1 MDEINTINGVRYY
14 KIKRSYDSRGFLYK
28 TYSTEALLTNPLII
42 AESFF
47 TLTKKG
53 AIRGMHLQI
62 KQAASDRVVSVIKG
76 RIFDVLIDLRENS
89 PSFTHIN
96 TIELSCEDVV
106 SVFIPKGVAHGFQAL
121 DESITHYVASTNYS
135 EELDVGVNVN
145 SINVNWPLPNP
156 KISDRDLS
164 LPDLK
169 SFLLKGYG
177 IE

>member
-1 MDEINTINGVRYY
+1 MSQINAINGVHYY
-14 KIKRSYDSRGFLYK
+14 KVNKYHDSRGFLSK
-28 TYSTEALLTNPLII
+28 TYSTEALFANPLVI

-53 AIRGMHLQI
+53 VIRGMHLQI
-62 KQAASDRVVSVIKG
+62 NQAASDRVISVIKG

-96 TIELSCEDVV
+96 TIELSCEDVG
-106 SVFIPKGVAHGFQAL
+106 SVFVPKGVAHGFQAL

-135 EELDVGVNVN
+135 EKLDVGVNVN
-145 SINVNWPLPNP
+145 SINVNWPLPDP
-156 KISDRDLS
+156 IISDRDLL